1 MNRRTGMLLCG
12 LLLLIPLPS
21 AGGEPFTMEEAVSL
35 ALSHH
40 PRVLDFRQ
48 RTEAQEARVESGK
61 APFWPEIEATYE
73 YQRRENVFSF
83 FQTSDSSTFVAEVR
97 YNLFRGFSD
106 RNALGAVRSTL
117 AASRFEQKAAEAD
130 VVLGAKEAY
139 IELLRAG
146 KNFETAEE
154 SVTLL
159 ERQRRDAEAFYK
171 AGLTAK
177 NEFLKVDVELASA
190 RQEMLRAERDVT
202 VARKGLERAIGAPLP
217 GDIVP
222 LEGGARA
229 PRTLDEGSLSRRMM
243 EARSEIRFLE
253 SQRASR
259 EFARKS
265 IRGGYLPSLD
275 LSLSHS
281 RFGETFAFEGL
292 PDPLFD
298 SDTVVQAEARWTLF
312 DGFRKRSDILAEEAE
327 IRALSERIRD
337 TRESLSLQLSTAVE
351 EYRVAAGRLL
361 LVDTAVEQ
369 AEENYRVTENQF
381 RERVA
386 TTTDLLDARVFLT
399 RARNDRINARY
410 DLARAAAALER
421 VVEGPIEG
429 SPAPVPPASATPSG
443 EK

>member
-12 LLLLIPLPS
+12 LLLLFPLPTR
-21 AGGEPFTMEEAVSL
+21 GGEVLTLEDAVSL
-35 ALSHH
+35 ARSHH
-40 PRVLDFRQ
+40 PRLLDFRQ
-48 RTEAQEARVESGK
+48 RTEAQARRVESGK
-61 APFWPEIEATYE
+61 APFWPEIETTYN

-83 FQTSDSSTFVAEVR
+83 FQTKDSSTFAAEVR

-106 RNALGAVRSTL
+106 RNTLGAARSTL
-117 AASRFEQKAAEAD
+117 DASRFEEKAAEAD
-130 VVLGAKEAY
+130 IVLEAKEAF
-139 IELLRAG
+139 IELLRTG
-146 KNFETAEE
+146 KNLETAKE

-159 ERQRRDAEAFYK
+159 TRQRRDAEAFYK

-177 NEFLKVDVELASA
+177 NEFLKVEVELASA
-190 RQEMLRAERDVT
+190 RQDLLRAERDVT
-202 VARKGLERAIGAPLP
+202 VARKGLERAIGNSLPPDVVLREIGGQEPLS
-217 GDIVP
+217 
-222 LEGGARA
+222 
-229 PRTLDEGSLSRRMM
+229 LDEEALRGKMM
-243 EARSEIRFLE
+243 TDRSEIRFLE
-253 SQRASR
+253 AQRAAR
-259 EFARKS
+259 EYTRKS

-281 RFGETFAFEGL
+281 RYGETFAFEGL

-298 SDTVVQAEARWTLF
+298 SDTVGKVEATWNLF
-312 DGFRKRSDILAEEAE
+312 DGFRKRSDILAEESE
-327 IRALSERIRD
+327 IRALTERVRD

-351 EYRVAAGRLL
+351 EYRVAAGRIA

-410 DLARAAAALER
+410 DLARAAAVLER
-421 VVEGPIEG
+421 VVEGPIAA
-429 SPAPVPPASATPSG
+429 SPPG
-443 EK
+443 EKETGAR